1 MIAQQAEEDKL
12 RRIVIDADAER
23 QRQQKELEAVITE
36 RDILGTQVCM
46 CIHDAESKLNCDCAF
61 AAFIQDMTA

>member
-1 MIAQQAEEDKL
+1 MQVEKHEKYVIAQQAEEDKL

-36 RDILGTQVCM
+36 RDILGTQVC
-46 CIHDAESKLNCDCAF
+46 IYYLFDQ
-61 AAFIQDMTA
+61 I